1 MKFSISLFSLCI
13 LSFIIVFSCSTEEVQ
28 DTTPPQSIIQ
38 NPEPESESED
48 ETQSDSE
55 SQPTDSSE
63 EYYSVNYEGN
73 GTFTRYGAPY
83 PPLESYGV
91 ELIEGE
97 VNDEGEYLK
106 GSTLRF
112 IYQNNPGWMLAESYN
127 KESFTEIPEMAVIND
142 FDPFKWYEILA
153 GELFVINE
161 DINIPVNVSTTM
173 DTFPYDQEES
183 FGIFPKVGPNTDLYP
198 EWNEPSNEYN
208 WYVTNN
214 FSWPGYVEAYK
225 DRLFQ
230 ITQVVGDFGPL
241 DILIFDWEAD
251 PEHNR
256 EMFRETRQKA
266 AIGMYYN
273 QEWAGASADGTHLMD
288 DYDRN
293 VAEGGYPFGSAD
305 ANLGARK
312 FVGEINKQSE
322 PNRGIQEILTNW
334 SNRLGITNEELMN
347 RDEFHW
353 DWVGIHE
360 PLHIWQVSH
369 EASGVN
375 NEIGG
380 DLYGGHPLLLKDLS
394 YLSKI
399 SPRWFFEGQII
410 MMEEIFME
418 KLGLRVVQDMSS
430 GYEDTEK
437 KFDIRWKYK
446 NNQFRWFKEE
456 ELGDPDRLQR
466 HEFNEDYNFLAGIQ
480 LSSGESIQANGGVD
494 NATPRSHYFNIG
506 TLACYYMF
514 KKMNYNFDDWL
525 QLDVVRGGQGF
536 DVAMEQY
543 LGLTEQQFYDEFNTW
558 FFDSGLTDDQ
568 KIDYLWPEGTD
579 PIQVDIQSR
588 R

>member
-13 LSFIIVFSCSTEEVQ
+13 LSFIIVFSCSTEEAQ
-28 DTTPPQSIIQ
+28 DTTPPPSIIQ
-38 NPEPESESED
+38 NPEPESE
-48 ETQSDSE
+48 
-55 SQPTDSSE
+55 SE

>member
-1 MKFSISLFSLCI
+1 MKFSISLFSFCI

-28 DTTPPQSIIQ
+28 DTTPPPSIIQ
-38 NPEPESESED
+38 NPEPESE
-48 ETQSDSE
+48 
-55 SQPTDSSE
+55 SE

-97 VNDEGEYLK
+97 VNDEGEFLK
-106 GSTLRF
+106 GSTVRF

-153 GELFVINE
+153 GESFVINE
-161 DINIPVNVSTTM
+161 DIYMPVNVETTM

-273 QEWAGASADGTHLMD
+273 QEWAGASADGTFLIN
-288 DYDRN
+288 DYDRIA
-293 VAEGGYPFGSAD
+293 AEGGYPFGSASAD
-305 ANLGARK
+305 LGSRK

-322 PNRGIQEILTNW
+322 PNRGLQEILTNW

-347 RDEFHW
+347 REDFHW

-360 PLHIWQVSH
+360 PLHIWQVSSEKH
-369 EASGVN
+369 GWMNDIGGCTYCGLYS
-375 NEIGG
+375 EIGF
-380 DLYGGHPLLLKDLS
+380 DKYEKLFDKLN
-394 YLSKI
+394 
-399 SPRWFFEGQII
+399 PRWFFEGQVIAL
-410 MMEEIFME
+410 EDWFME
-418 KLGLRVVQDMSS
+418 KIGLREWPDDS

-437 KFDIRWKYK
+437 IMTVRYK
-446 NNQFRWFKEE
+446 LKNRWFRGHRED
-456 ELGDPDRLQR
+456 GFDRLQR
-466 HEFNEDYNFLAGIQ
+466 HEYKEDLLTILSVAGVYIEEG
-480 LSSGESIQANGGVD
+480 LGVLNGFESLTPVKGYYDTGVI
-494 NATPRSHYFNIG
+494 AS
-506 TLACYYMF
+506 YYMF
-514 KKMNYNFDDWL
+514 AKMNHNLDDYL
-525 QLDVVRGGQGF
+525 EFNTTRGADGF
-536 DVAMEQY
+536 DVAIQQY

>member
-13 LSFIIVFSCSTEEVQ
+13 LSFIIVFSCSTEEAQ
-28 DTTPPQSIIQ
+28 DTTPPPSIIQ
-38 NPEPESESED
+38 NPEPESE
-48 ETQSDSE
+48 
-55 SQPTDSSE
+55 SE

-288 DYDRN
+288 DYDRT

-480 LSSGESIQANGGVD
+480 VSSGESIQANGGVD
-494 NATPRSHYFNIG
+494 NATPRRHYFTIG

>member
-1 MKFSISLFSLCI
+1 MKLSISLFSLCI

-28 DTTPPQSIIQ
+28 DTTPPPSIIQ
-38 NPEPESESED
+38 NPEPESETED
-48 ETQSDSE
+48 EIQSDSE

-112 IYQNNPGWMLAESYN
+112 TYKANPGWILAPIFHRESY
-127 KESFTEIPEMAVIND
+127 TEIPELAVIND
-142 FDPFKWYEILA
+142 FDSFKWYEILT
-153 GELFVINE
+153 GEQFVINE
-161 DINIPVNVSTTM
+161 DIYIPINVATTM

-183 FGIFPKVGPNTDLYP
+183 FGLFPKVGPNTDLYP
-198 EWNEPSNEYN
+198 EWNNPSNEYN

-251 PEHNR
+251 PDHNR

-266 AIGMYYN
+266 AISMYYN
-273 QEWAGASADGTHLMD
+273 QEWAGASPDGTYLMN
-288 DYDRN
+288 DYDREVSN
-293 VAEGGYPFGSAD
+293 NGYPFGSASAD
-305 ANLGARK
+305 LGSRK

-322 PNRGIQEILTNW
+322 SNRGLQEVLTNW
-334 SNRLGITNEELMN
+334 SNRLGITTEELMK
-347 RDEFHW
+347 REDFHW

-360 PLHIWQVSH
+360 PLHIWQSSH
-369 EASGVN
+369 DANGIY
-375 NEIGG
+375 NEIEG

-394 YLSKI
+394 YLSKVG
-399 SPRWFFEGQII
+399 PRWFIEGQII

-418 KLGLRVVQDMSS
+418 KLGLRVVQDMSND
-430 GYEDTEK
+430 YEDTEK

-446 NNQFRWFKEE
+446 NKQFRWFKEY
-456 ELGDPDRLQR
+456 GGPPDRIQR

-480 LSSGESIQANGGVD
+480 QSNGESIQANGGVD
-494 NATPRSHYFNIG
+494 NATPRRHYFSIG

-514 KKMNYNFDDWL
+514 KKMNYNFNDWL
-525 QLDVVRGGQGF
+525 QLDVVRGSQGF
-536 DVAMEQY
+536 DIAMQQY

>member
-1 MKFSISLFSLCI
+1 MKLSISLFSLCI

-28 DTTPPQSIIQ
+28 DATPPQSIIQ

-73 GTFTRYGAPY
+73 ATFTRYGAPY

-97 VNDEGEYLK
+97 VNDEGEFLK

-288 DYDRN
+288 DYDRT

>member
-1 MKFSISLFSLCI
+1 MKFSISLFSFCI

-28 DTTPPQSIIQ
+28 DTTPPPSIIQ
-38 NPEPESESED
+38 NPEPESE
-48 ETQSDSE
+48 
-55 SQPTDSSE
+55 SE

-97 VNDEGEYLK
+97 VNDEGEFLK

-142 FDPFKWYEILA
+142 SFKWYEILA

-273 QEWAGASADGTHLMD
+273 QEWAGASADGTFLIN
-288 DYDRN
+288 DYDRIA
-293 VAEGGYPFGSAD
+293 AEGGYPFGSASAD
-305 ANLGARK
+305 LGSRK

-322 PNRGIQEILTNW
+322 PNRGLQEILTNW

-347 RDEFHW
+347 REDFHW

-360 PLHIWQVSH
+360 PLHIWQVSSEKH
-369 EASGVN
+369 GWMNDIGGCTYCGLYS
-375 NEIGG
+375 EIGF
-380 DLYGGHPLLLKDLS
+380 DKYEKLFDKLN
-394 YLSKI
+394 
-399 SPRWFFEGQII
+399 PRWFFEGQVIAL
-410 MMEEIFME
+410 EDWFME
-418 KLGLRVVQDMSS
+418 KIGLREWPDDS

-437 KFDIRWKYK
+437 IMTVRYK
-446 NNQFRWFKEE
+446 LKNRWFRGHRED
-456 ELGDPDRLQR
+456 GFDRLQR
-466 HEFNEDYNFLAGIQ
+466 HEYKEDLLTILSVAGVYIEEG
-480 LSSGESIQANGGVD
+480 LGVLNGFESLTPVKGYYDTGVI
-494 NATPRSHYFNIG
+494 AS
-506 TLACYYMF
+506 YYMF
-514 KKMNYNFDDWL
+514 AKMNHNLDDYL
-525 QLDVVRGGQGF
+525 EFNTTRGADGF
-536 DVAMEQY
+536 DVAIQQY

>member
-1 MKFSISLFSLCI
+1 MKFSISLFSFCI
-13 LSFIIVFSCSTEEVQ
+13 LSFLLVLSCSTDEVQ
-28 DTTPPQSIIQ
+28 DTTPPPSIIQ
-38 NPEPESESED
+38 NPEPEPETED
-48 ETQSDSE
+48 ETQAESE
-55 SQPTDSSE
+55 NQTTDSAE
-63 EYYSVNYEGN
+63 EYFSVNYEGN

-83 PPLESYGV
+83 PPMESYGV

-112 IYQNNPGWMLAESYN
+112 TYQNNPGWFLRNSYDR
-127 KESFTEIPEMAVIND
+127 ESFTEIPEMAVIND
-142 FDPFKWYEILA
+142 FDQFKWYEILE
-153 GELFVINE
+153 GEQFVINE
-161 DINIPVNVSTTM
+161 DIYIPINVATTM

-183 FGIFPKVGPNTDLYP
+183 FGLFPKVGPNTDLYP

-251 PEHNR
+251 PDHNR

-266 AIGMYYN
+266 AISMYYN
-273 QEWAGASADGTHLMD
+273 QEWAGASPDGTFLMN
-288 DYDRN
+288 DYDRGVSN
-293 VAEGGYPFGSAD
+293 NGYPFGSAD
-305 ANLGARK
+305 ADLGSRK

-322 PNRGIQEILTNW
+322 SNRGLQEVLTNW
-334 SNRLGITNEELMN
+334 SNRLGITTEELMK
-347 RDEFHW
+347 REDFHW

-360 PLHIWQVSH
+360 PLHIWQSSH
-369 EASGVN
+369 VTNGIY
-375 NEIGG
+375 NEIEG
-380 DLYGGHPLLLKDLS
+380 DLYGGHPLLLKDIS

-399 SPRWFFEGQII
+399 GPRWFIEGQII

-418 KLGLRVVQDMSS
+418 KLGLRIVQDMSN

-446 NNQFRWFKEE
+446 NNQFRWFKEN
-456 ELGDPDRLQR
+456 GGPDRIQR

-480 LSSGESIQANGGVD
+480 QSNGESIQANGGVD
-494 NATPRSHYFNIG
+494 NATPRRHYFSIG

-514 KKMNYNFDDWL
+514 KKMNYNFNDWL
-525 QLDVVRGGQGF
+525 QLDVIRGGQGF

-568 KIDYLWPEGTD
+568 KIEYLWPEGTD
-579 PIQVDIQSR
+579 PIQIDIQSR

>member
-28 DTTPPQSIIQ
+28 DTTPPPSIIQ
-38 NPEPESESED
+38 NPEPESE
-48 ETQSDSE
+48 
-55 SQPTDSSE
+55 SE

-97 VNDEGEYLK
+97 VNDEGEFLK

-251 PEHNR
+251 PDHNR

-266 AIGMYYN
+266 AISMYYN

-288 DYDRN
+288 DYDRT

-369 EASGVN
+369 EASGIN

-543 LGLTEQQFYDEFNTW
+543 LGLTEQQFYDEFNAW